1 MGISKSNSAF
11 TKITTR
17 KKLSNM
23 KNNIYPKNYHSLL
36 NLVDTQIA
44 IKLIKD
50 TFERE
55 LAKELDL
62 MRVSAPLF
70 VEPGTGL
77 NDNLSGFEKA
87 VSFEVNEDEKNLEI
101 VQSLAKWKRYALNK
115 YNIDGLYTDMNAIRR
130 FEETD
135 NLHSLYVDQWDW
147 ERRLLPEQR
156 KIGTLKRVVKKIYK
170 AFTKTYNLLVKKY
183 PVLKNDLPKDI
194 TFVTTKELEAKY
206 PNLSRKERENA
217 ICKEYGAVFL
227 IGIGGKLKDG
237 QPHDARAADYDDWKM
252 NGDILLW
259 YEPLQIAFELS
270 SMGIRVNKESLVK
283 QLKTKKEEWKLE
295 LPYHQ
300 QILNDE
306 LPLSIGGGIG
316 QSRLCMYLLKK
327 VHIGEVQSSYWP
339 EEDIKEF
346 KKYNVNL
353 L

>member
-1 MGISKSNSAF
+1 
-11 TKITTR
+11 
-17 KKLSNM
+17 M
-23 KNNIYPKNYHSLL
+23 KNNIYPKNYQSIL

-70 VEPGTGL
+70 VEPNTGL
-77 NDNLSGFEKA
+77 NDNLNGYEKP
-87 VSFEVNEDEKNLEI
+87 VDFIVNENGQDLEI
-101 VQSLAKWKRYALNK
+101 VQSLAKWKRYALKK
-115 YNIDGLYTDMNAIRR
+115 YDIDGLYTDMNAIRR
-130 FEETD
+130 FEDLD
-135 NLHSLYVDQWDW
+135 NMHSLYVDQWDW
-147 ERRLLPEQR
+147 ERRLLPEER
-156 KIGTLKRVVKKIYK
+156 NVKTLKRIVKKIYK
-170 AFTKTYNLLVKKY
+170 AFIKTYRLLIKKY
-183 PVLKNDLPKDI
+183 PELANDFPKDI
-194 TFVTTKELEAKY
+194 TFVTTKQLEAKY

-217 ICKEYGAVFL
+217 IAKEYGVVFL
-227 IGIGGKLKDG
+227 MQIGANLKDG
-237 QPHDARAADYDDWKM
+237 KPHDGRAADYDDWKL

-259 YEPLQIAFELS
+259 YEPLQIAFEIS
-270 SMGIRVNKESLVK
+270 SMGIRVNKDSLIK
-283 QLKTKKEEWKLE
+283 QLKAKGEMSKVN

-300 QILNDE
+300 SILNDD

-327 VHIGEVQSSYWP
+327 IHIGEVQSSYWP

-346 KKYNVNL
+346 KKHNVDL

>member
-1 MGISKSNSAF
+1 M
-11 TKITTR
+11 
-17 KKLSNM
+17 
-23 KNNIYPKNYHSLL
+23 NIYPSNYQSIL
-36 NLVDTQIA
+36 NLVDTQKA
-44 IKLIKD
+44 IKLVKD
-50 TFERE
+50 TFESE
-55 LAKELDL
+55 LAKELKL

-70 VEPGTGL
+70 VEPSTGL
-77 NDNLSGFEKA
+77 NDNLSGYEKA
-87 VSFEVNEDEKNLEI
+87 VNFVVNQNDKDLEI
-101 VQSLAKWKRYALNK
+101 VQYLAKWKRYALNK
-115 YNIDGLYTDMNAIRR
+115 YDIDGLYTDMNAIRR
-130 FEETD
+130 FEELD

-147 ERRLLPEQR
+147 ERRLTREQR
-156 KIGTLKRVVKKIYK
+156 NVRTLKSVVKKIYK
-170 AFTKTYNLLVKKY
+170 AFIKTYNKLVKQFSELENNFSKE
-183 PVLKNDLPKDI
+183 V
-194 TFVTTKELEAKY
+194 TFITTKELEKLY
-206 PNLSRKERENA
+206 PNLSRKERENE
-217 ICKEYGAVFL
+217 ICKKYGAVFL
-227 IGIGGKLKDG
+227 MQIGNKLKDG

-283 QLKTKKEEWKLE
+283 QLKAKGEEYKLE
-295 LPYHQ
+295 MPYHK

-339 EEDIKEF
+339 DEDIKEF